1 MIEGHSVLAIIPARG
16 GSKGIPRKNIRMIAG
31 KPLIAWTIEEAK
43 KSKFIDCLITSTE
56 DEEIASIAKSFGC
69 DVPFLRP
76 TELAKDDTPG
86 IAPVIH
92 AIKTLPQHYNYVMLL
107 QPTSPLRTVADI
119 DGCLQECVRT
129 KAPSCVSVVQPDKK
143 PHWMYHRHDDGK
155 LHPLINESKYFVR
168 RQDIPPVYALNGA
181 VYVAKT
187 EWISET
193 KSFVS
198 DQTVGFSMEKLS
210 SLDIDD
216 ETDFK
221 ICDYLLKERIKN
233 G

>member
-31 KPLIAWTIEEAK
+31 KPLIAWTIEEGK
-43 KSKFIDCLITSTE
+43 KSKFIDRLIISTD
-56 DEEIASIAKSFGC
+56 DEEIASIAKSYGC

-76 TELAKDDTPG
+76 KELAKDDTPG

-92 AIKTLPQHYNYVMLL
+92 AIETLPQQYNYVMLL
-107 QPTSPLRTVADI
+107 QPTSPLRTVVDV

-129 KAPSCVSVVQPDKK
+129 KAPFCVSVVQPDKK
-143 PHWMYHRHDDGK
+143 PHWMYIRNKDGK
-155 LHPLINESKYFVR
+155 LQPLLSEQKFVMR
-168 RQDIPPVYALNGA
+168 RQDLPLVYALNGA
-181 VYVAKT
+181 VYIAKT
-187 EWISET
+187 EWVRET
-193 KSFVS
+193 KSFLS
-198 DQTVGFSMEKLS
+198 DQTVGFIMEKSS

-216 ETDFK
+216 EMDFE
-221 ICDYLLKERIKN
+221 ICDHLLKERMKN